1 MSLSDSRPSA
11 PIAGADKAPRG
22 SSPLSVRWRDIRNRA
37 LMSPRFHAIALATPI
52 GRFFARRSADKL
64 FDLTAGF
71 VYSQI
76 LFAGVQTGLFEA
88 LAEGPAPEEDL
99 ARRLEMP
106 LDGAR
111 RLLSGSAALGLLDK
125 LPDGR
130 FMLGAQGA
138 ALLANPGAIA
148 MIRHHDAFYDD
159 LRDPV
164 EVLKIRGGG
173 RLARLWDYDGQS
185 ADTRPEGRSTSET
198 TRYTKLMEAS
208 QDLVAREA
216 LRLFDVRPFK
226 RILDLGGGSGRFLTA
241 LAERNETA
249 QLHLFDRPDVA
260 ILARERLDIRP
271 DADRFRVHGGSFF
284 ADSLPD
290 RCDLVTLVRILHD
303 HDDEPAMNIL
313 RRARTALAPGGR
325 ILIAEP
331 MADRRAHS
339 RIGDAY
345 FNLYLAAMGSGRPR
359 TPEEIAEMLGAAG
372 FSKPRTIPAGMPIAT
387 SAVTAV
393 AT

>member
-11 PIAGADKAPRG
+11 PNAGADEAPRG

-37 LMSPRFHAIALATPI
+37 LMSPRFHAFAMATPI
-52 GRFFARRSADKL
+52 GRFFARRSAGKL

-76 LFAGVQTGLFEA
+76 LYAGVETGLFEA
-88 LAEGPAPEEDL
+88 LTEGPAPTEDL

-138 ALLANPGAIA
+138 ALLANPGALA

-164 EVLKIRGGG
+164 GALKTRGGG
-173 RLARLWDYDGQS
+173 RLARLWDYDGHS
-185 ADTRPEGRSTSET
+185 AETGPGDKHASET

-208 QDLVAREA
+208 QDLVARET

-226 RILDLGGGSGRFLTA
+226 RILDMGGGSGRFLTA
-241 LAERNETA
+241 VADRNETA
-249 QLHLFDRPDVA
+249 ELHLFDRPDVA

-271 DADRFRVHGGSFF
+271 DSARYRVHGGNFF
-284 ADSLPD
+284 ADRLPTG
-290 RCDLVTLVRILHD
+290 CDLVTLVRILHD
-303 HDDEPAMNIL
+303 HDDAPALQIL
-313 RRARTALAPGGR
+313 AQARSTLAPGGR

-331 MADRRAHS
+331 MAERRARS

-359 TPEEIAEMLGAAG
+359 TPEEIAAMLGKAG
-372 FSKPRTIPAGMPIAT
+372 FSKPRMIPAGMPIAT